1 MNPSF
6 DLEALDHFTAGAVG
20 PPGERVFYLQARE
33 RGRLLTLKAEKEQV
47 GALGEYLGGL
57 LVRLGGAGPPVPGDS
72 GLLEPVTP
80 AWAIGAIAVG
90 YDGARDRIIVE
101 ARELVEAEEEGATEP
116 ESATARFHLTRSQAS
131 AYVVRARAL
140 MKAGRLACPVCSQAI
155 DPAGHLCPRRN
166 GQPAGR

>member
-6 DLEALDHFTAGAVG
+6 ELETPDHFTAGAVG
-20 PPGERVFYLQARE
+20 PPGERVFYIQSRE
-33 RGRLLTLKAEKEQV
+33 GDRLVTLKAEKEQV

-57 LVRLGGAGPPVPGDS
+57 LVRLGGAGAPVVGDAA
-72 GLLEPVTP
+72 LLEPITP

-101 ARELVEAEEEGATEP
+101 ARELVEEEKESAP
-116 ESATARFHLTRSQAS
+116 ETATARLHLTRSQA
-131 AYVVRARAL
+131 AAFVERARAL
-140 MKAGRLACPVCSQAI
+140 MKAGRPACSVCSQPI

-166 GQPAGR
+166 GQPPGR